1 MSATFSPEVAQYL
14 KDLAEENGIEG
25 AALMAVVDTEGR
37 VVDLEDGIQDGMVN
51 GFVMIRWEGHY
62 FYKLLKG
69 EQRAQAVRLG
79 YAAQKHGVVKNPRSM
94 AGRHALLKEAME
106 INEEMALRS
115 ISMGVGQ
122 VMGENFGMCGYA
134 SVFEMWD
141 DCHSLEGQARAML
154 GFIKGARLLDE
165 IQQRKWAA
173 FARAYNG
180 PSYKE
185 NAYDVKMAQAYR
197 RFGGEMQTNVGYE
210 ADGVL
215 RMGSRNTEAVKR
227 VQQRLLD
234 LGYPVLVDGDYGT
247 TTRRYVLA
255 FQAENNLDVDGEV
268 GPNTWRMLEKA
279 SPVISVERQNASA
292 AEIAPRS
299 RIITESRAITVVAGA
314 TAATEAITPIAEALG
329 LDDVVAK
336 AEQVKQIAG
345 ALKPLIE
352 LSQQYSWL
360 LPVAAGL
367 MIVLFARKIIAARV
381 EDHRTGKTV

>member
-1 MSATFSPEVAQYL
+1 MSATFSPEVRDYL
-14 KDLAEENGIEG
+14 TKLAEDNGIEG

-79 YAAQKHGVVKNPRSM
+79 YAAQKHGIVKNPRSM
-94 AGRHALLKEAME
+94 EGRHALLRKAME

-165 IQQRKWAA
+165 LQGLKWAA

-185 NAYDVKMAQAYR
+185 NNYDVKMAQAYR
-197 RFGGEMQTNVGYE
+197 RFGGEMAVNVGIE
-210 ADGVL
+210 HDAVL
-215 RMGSRNTEAVKR
+215 RMGSRNTEAVRK

-255 FQAENNLDVDGEV
+255 FQAENNLEVDGEV
-268 GPNTWRMLEKA
+268 GPITWARLEKA
-279 SPVISVERQNASA
+279 APVLSVERQTASA
-292 AEIAPRS
+292 ADIAPRS
-299 RIITESRAITVVAGA
+299 RIITESRAITVVAGG
-314 TAATEAITPIAEALG
+314 TAAAEAIGPMAEVLG
-329 LDDVVAK
+329 LDDIVAK
-336 AEQVKQIAG
+336 AEQIKQVHS
-345 ALKPLIE
+345 ALQPLIE
-352 LSQQYSWL
+352 LAQTHSWV
-360 LPVAAGL
+360 LPVAAGIL
-367 MIVLFARKIIAARV
+367 IVAFARKIIAARV